1 MQFVFACSGC
11 FFVLPNNCKN
21 SLRNKLSRAFMSF
34 LLAQNISFL
43 TRSLNLER
51 KKKIQAFKPM
61 FKIQE
66 TVEMKYNPKL
76 EGNM

>member
-1 MQFVFACSGC
+1 
-11 FFVLPNNCKN
+11 
-21 SLRNKLSRAFMSF
+21 MSF
-34 LLAQNISFL
+34 HELSASPKYQFSYKISEFGK
-43 TRSLNLER
+43 E
-51 KKKIQAFKPM
+51 KKKIQAFKPI